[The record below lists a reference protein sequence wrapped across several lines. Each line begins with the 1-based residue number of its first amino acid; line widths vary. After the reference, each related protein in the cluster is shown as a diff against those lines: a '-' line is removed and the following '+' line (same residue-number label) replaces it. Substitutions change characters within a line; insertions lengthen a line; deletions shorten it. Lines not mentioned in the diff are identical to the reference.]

1 MGIMSINNEMCS
13 KKVICLLKD
22 TANESSDSF
31 KKLINGY
38 KNADLHSLNNSQGE
52 INILNLET
60 YVENLGIDLINE
72 NVDLITDDYRFMIT
86 AFRIYHNHFSNFI
99 LFLNN
104 EIEFQNHSDI
114 FIQDLLSD
122 FNGIKSEG
130 IFKEI
135 YVHLSR
141 SNYKVFFEINKN
153 NLKYFKS
160 IDCIIHTI
168 DYKKEIKNKI
178 YWIDL
183 NDNIHI
189 DFGSK
194 YIEHI
199 ELNISKSTEVCEEI
213 DISHSLLV
221 YYLMYLFSKKD
232 FQAVHYILNKIDQGL
247 SIEEKKEIYHCLF
260 NLIENFSDTILL
272 KVQIYRFLLAVNQDC
287 TEYIVEKIIRN
298 IEKEEIPWNYWK
310 YIYVQLSVLK
320 LNKTWLLS
328 DERYLT
334 VKKIANKIADKVNG
348 IIGFKPAKYKEESKD
363 IVILI
368 DQVLSLYHSPTN
380 VLKVQLESLLEKSDY
395 NFHIIIEENLI
406 QVESEKIP
414 IPFDFNANNSAEAYK
429 KIASY
434 FDENRV
440 KFYLAPN
447 ETLLNKTK
455 WILNTVNEI
464 SPSIVFSLSAHST
477 AQNILFEYYPV
488 VNFSF
493 GHEYL
498 PAKAHL
504 YLYKNDKRARQ
515 LAEKSKDNV
524 NIIQYKQPPSFLP
537 RTKKYDRKD
546 FGYDEEDFVIITSG
560 NRINIEIDID
570 LITRMKSVL
579 EEHPRIKW
587 LLVGSTIPEGIL
599 KLYSEDLITKQ
610 IKHISYES
618 DLFAINEICDI
629 SINPNRVGGG
639 YSVATCVLVDV
650 PVLMCTFHSDGMVFL
665 GEENTCGESYDDLI
679 HELLLC
685 YKNEEYKNA
694 LLYKQK
700 LPRDD
705 RLIDNTD
712 KLISYFNEVEKA
724 FWG

>member
-1 MGIMSINNEMCS
+1 MGIMSINNEICS

-22 TANESSDSF
+22 IDNESSDSF

-60 YVENLGIDLINE
+60 YVESLGIDLINE

-135 YVHLSR
+135 YVHLSS
-141 SNYKVFFEINKN
+141 SNYKGFFEINKN

-160 IDCIIHTI
+160 IDRVIHSI

-199 ELNISKSTEVCEEI
+199 ELNIRKSTEVCEEI

-232 FQAVHYILNKIDQGL
+232 FQTVHDILNKIDQGL

-272 KVQIYRFLLAVNQDC
+272 KVQIYRFLLAVNQDW
-287 TEYIVEKIIRN
+287 TEYIVEKIIRS

-310 YIYVQLSVLK
+310 YIYIQLSVVK
-320 LNKTWLLS
+320 LNKTLLRS

-334 VKKIANKIADKVNG
+334 AKKIANKIADKVNG

-414 IPFDFNANNSAEAYK
+414 TPFDFNAHNSAEEYK

-464 SPSIVFSLSAHST
+464 SPSIVFSLSTYST

-504 YLYKNDKRARQ
+504 YLYKNNTR
-515 LAEKSKDNV
+515 SKDLAWKFKEELK
-524 NIIQYKQPPSFLP
+524 IEHYIQPPIKIP
-537 RTKKYDRKD
+537 RIKTYKREELNYDVDD
-546 FGYDEEDFVIITSG
+546 FIIISSG
-560 NRINIEIDID
+560 NRINIEIDD
-570 LITRMKSVL
+570 ELIKLMESVL
-579 EEHPRIKW
+579 ENNRKIKW
-587 LLVGSTIPEGIL
+587 LLVGSSVPEYMRNN
-599 KLYSEDLITKQ
+599 YSLQIMNNQ
-610 IKHISYES
+610 IKHISYEP
-618 DLFAINEICDI
+618 DLIALNEICDI
-629 SINPNRVGGG
+629 SINPKRVGGG
-639 YSVATCVLVDV
+639 YSVSSCLVAKV
-650 PVLMCTFHSDGMVFL
+650 PVLMCNYPSDGLVVL
-665 GEENTCGESYDDLI
+665 GEENTCGKEYKNLI
-679 HELLLC
+679 SELLKCYENRRYLKELLNKQIQRLDIRKDNTELLL
-685 YKNEEYKNA
+685 K
-694 LLYKQK
+694 
-700 LPRDD
+700 
-705 RLIDNTD
+705 
-712 KLISYFNEVEKA
+712 YFLDTRNS
-724 FWG
+724 FLN